1 MRGLEHQWRV
11 WRCAAVG
18 LNSAQQIP
26 RLLQHIR
33 LEFEQIPTR
42 VFYASVGS
50 VSLRLSLLQRLGIG
64 LRGELATRHSSRQE
78 LECAVSSTWSMFW
91 GRHRQSRA
99 QVLEI
104 LKRAGSRLNPMHTDH
119 H

>member
-64 LRGELATRHSSRQE
+64 LQGELATGH
-78 LECAVSSTWSMFW
+78 
-91 GRHRQSRA
+91 
-99 QVLEI
+99 
-104 LKRAGSRLNPMHTDH
+104 
-119 H
+119 